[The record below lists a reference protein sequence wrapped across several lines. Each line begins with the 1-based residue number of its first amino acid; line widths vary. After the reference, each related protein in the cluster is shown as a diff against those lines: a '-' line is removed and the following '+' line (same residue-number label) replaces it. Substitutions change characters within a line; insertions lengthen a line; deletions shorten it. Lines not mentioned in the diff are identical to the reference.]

1 MIRIISP
8 GRTKNPAIRML
19 EEDYIKRISRFHRIN
34 LVYPDVRLSGKMPV
48 DIILKREEEV
58 IRKYLKGRFIVLD
71 VHGVRMSTGE
81 FAGWLGRNLSGTLDF
96 VIGGP
101 WGVSSQLKEE
111 ASLLLSLSDMIFS
124 HELVRVMLL
133 EQIYRAFFPTFNK

>member
-34 LVYPDVRLSGKMPV
+34 LVYPDVRISGKMPV
-48 DIILKREEEV
+48 DVILKREEEV
-58 IRKYLKGRFIVLD
+58 IRKYLKRKFIVLD
-71 VHGVRMSTGE
+71 VRGVRMSTVE
-81 FAGWLGRNLSGTLDF
+81 FTGWLKGDLSGTLDF

-101 WGVSSQLKEE
+101 WGVSSRLKED
-111 ASLLLSLSDMIFS
+111 ASLLLSLSDMTFS